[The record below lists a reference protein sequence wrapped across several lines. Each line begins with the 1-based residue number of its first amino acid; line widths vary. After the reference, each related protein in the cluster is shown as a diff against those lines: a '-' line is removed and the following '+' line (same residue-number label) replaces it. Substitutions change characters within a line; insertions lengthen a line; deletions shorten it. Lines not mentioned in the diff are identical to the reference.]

1 MHKLLLV
8 LSTSIFVLFCNALQ
22 AEIYKDFVPSITL
35 KQAKLNYPNAYF
47 EDAKPAWANEDEALF
62 KMTGAGLNGTIVLKF
77 SKLDKYY
84 TKQLNIYEAMS
95 LNDNSE
101 SKTSLINLYK
111 TALALP
117 VDERLTLDW
126 VRFVPD
132 IQIPYERLISRYGK
146 PEKCDSNPENFTPY
160 CSWESKGVYISL
172 SDDKKLVTSIE
183 YQFTDEELSPSP
195 KPETKPSSKKK
206 STRPKVKKEPASL

>member
-146 PEKCDSNPENFTPY
+146 PEKCGSNAEDFTPY
-160 CSWESKGVYISL
+160 CSWESKGVSINL
-172 SDDKKLVTSIE
+172 SDDKKLVTDIE
-183 YQFTDEELSPSP
+183 YTFTYEEMFPSP
-195 KPETKPSSKKK
+195 KAEPKPSLKKK
-206 STRPKVKKEPASL
+206 PIKPKVKKEPASL